1 VPQGAKLLFKLKMVS
16 IYDVD
21 PTELIKK
28 AAEKLKEN
36 ENIKPPVWADF
47 VKTGRH
53 KERPPAEKGWWY
65 IRAAAVLRSVY
76 KLGPIGVSKLRSKYG
91 GVERRGMQPEHF
103 FKGSGSIIRKVL
115 QQLEKAGYIQK
126 VEKGVKKGRIITP
139 KGKSLLDKTAVIVSG
154 KQLSPTK
161 LERKKKEKKVEEI
174 EEDADE
180 EKPTV
185 KKEEKPKKK
194 RGRPKKGK
202 DAPAV
207 NEPAGETKNLA
218 AGKKEPA
225 AEELVEETEDNAPEE
240 QNG

>member
-1 VPQGAKLLFKLKMVS
+1 MVS

-36 ENIKPPVWADF
+36 EDIKPPVWADF

-115 QQLEKAGYIQK
+115 QQLEKAGYIKK
-126 VEKGVKKGRIITP
+126 VEKGIKKGRIITP
-139 KGKSLLDKTAVIVSG
+139 KGKSLLDKTAVIVAG

-161 LERKKKEKKVEEI
+161 LERKKKEKDVEEVK
-174 EEDADE
+174 EEPIKK
-180 EKPTV
+180 EKPKARKEEIKAEE
-185 KKEEKPKKK
+185 KKEEKPAKK

-202 DAPAV
+202 
-207 NEPAGETKNLA
+207 ETPTVDELVEKTKEFA
-218 AGKKEPA
+218 AGKKEPT
-225 AEELVEETEDNAPEE
+225 AEELVEETEDNATEE